1 MVGFL
6 VTDINKNLENV
17 IFMHLRSAGYD
28 VTVGQIGR
36 REVVF
41 VCDKAGERL
50 YIQAAYMIPDEK
62 VKDREFGNL
71 LAIPE
76 NYPKKVVS
84 IDEIGGGSYQGIEHV
99 SLEEFL
105 LSV

>member
-1 MVGFL
+1 
-6 VTDINKNLENV
+6 
-17 IFMHLRSAGYD
+17 
-28 VTVGQIGR
+28 
-36 REVVF
+36 
-41 VCDKAGERL
+41 
-50 YIQAAYMIPDEK
+50 MIPDEK

>member
-1 MVGFL
+1 
-6 VTDINKNLENV
+6 
-17 IFMHLRSAGYD
+17 
-28 VTVGQIGR
+28 
-36 REVVF
+36 
-41 VCDKAGERL
+41 
-50 YIQAAYMIPDEK
+50 MIPDEK

-105 LSV
+105 LSVWPSARVEVVVDHYQMGTGGTTYRRLLVDENG